1 MEIAILVNNVG
12 MSYVHPDFI
21 ENVCSEKFV
30 NDIINCNI
38 VSVTK
43 MTAIVLPGMVKRK
56 GGVIANISSAS
67 GRIPTPVLKSVK
79 CFYIELKI
87 LFKFLL
93 KSFSQFIQQ
102 PSLML
107 TFFPGKSL
115 KN

>member
-56 GGVIANISSAS
+56 GGVIANIDQLIVFQVNFDQALQSVEHV
-67 GRIPTPVLKSVK
+67 RLKATDL
-79 CFYIELKI
+79 IAL
-87 LFKFLL
+87 
-93 KSFSQFIQQ
+93 
-102 PSLML
+102 
-107 TFFPGKSL
+107 
-115 KN
+115 

>member
-1 MEIAILVNNVG
+1 

-67 GRIPTPVLKSVK
+67 GRIPTPVFNTSIIYVFYSKTIFDFVCFLKAPHS
-79 CFYIELKI
+79 
-87 LFKFLL
+87 LFSHQVLR
-93 KSFSQFIQQ
+93 
-102 PSLML
+102 
-107 TFFPGKSL
+107 
-115 KN
+115 